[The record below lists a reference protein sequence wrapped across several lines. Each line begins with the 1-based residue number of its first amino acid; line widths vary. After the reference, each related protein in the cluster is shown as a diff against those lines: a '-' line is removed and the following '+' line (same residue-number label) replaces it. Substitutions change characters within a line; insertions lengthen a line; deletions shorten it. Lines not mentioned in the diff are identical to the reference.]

1 MALLVPAIFSAPAP
15 LVVEGAP
22 LRSASV
28 RKGAIWDQSGDLMPV
43 ALLTGPVSGGPP
55 DAAVRLLG
63 QGGKGSRST
72 VRALGP
78 SSAAQSV
85 WREPVRAL
93 NRLLRRRL
101 CFLVFSGSL
110 ERAARG
116 RQSSTGA
123 DYTTRAS
130 ARFCFGPCL
139 PRPAPP
145 RAPSTMERGGLG
157 LPAGAVG
164 SVAGSGCH
172 AGRLPSRVR
181 LQPPPVVTGE
191 RPKPCQDSPPASA
204 YTRSHAW
211 PRPFAPAAKC
221 PPGTPGRSL
230 RTRGRTR

>member
-1 MALLVPAIFSAPAP
+1 M
-15 LVVEGAP
+15 
-22 LRSASV
+22 
-28 RKGAIWDQSGDLMPV
+28 
-43 ALLTGPVSGGPP
+43 
-55 DAAVRLLG
+55 
-63 QGGKGSRST
+63 
-72 VRALGP
+72 RALGP

-123 DYTTRAS
+123 DYTTRTS
-130 ARFCFGPCL
+130 ARFCSGPCL
-139 PRPAPP
+139 PRPAP
-145 RAPSTMERGGLG
+145 RRTPSTMERGGLG
-157 LPAGAVG
+157 LSAGAVG

-191 RPKPCQDSPPASA
+191 RPKPRQDSPPASA
-204 YTRSHAW
+204 YTRSHAG
-211 PRPFAPAAKC
+211 PVLSLLQRNALQEPLAARSGLAGGRAETNRAVLSYC
-221 PPGTPGRSL
+221 PVFGYKQKLTKVA
-230 RTRGRTR
+230 